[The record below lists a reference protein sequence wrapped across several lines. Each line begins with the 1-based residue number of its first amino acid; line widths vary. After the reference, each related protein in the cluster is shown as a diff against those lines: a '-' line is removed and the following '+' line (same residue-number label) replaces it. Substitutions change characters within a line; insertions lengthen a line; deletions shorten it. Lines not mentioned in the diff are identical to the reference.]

1 MFINYRTKS
10 VHKLYAILI
19 NLNTQHQN
27 NDKYKVYTW
36 ISFFLRIRSFGSST
50 GAFSASV
57 KTKFLTKTL
66 CTEKNVEN
74 IVSVIYNLL
83 RHFQRFWI
91 PNFKEFQFGSG
102 ANRSEFQGLLWFRC
116 WRWMTYKNSIGCLE
130 DDKQEWI
137 ILKLP

>member
-19 NLNTQHQN
+19 YLNTQHQN

-36 ISFFLRIRSFGSST
+36 ISFFWEYALLVPPRELFGRQWKLNFWQKRY
-50 GAFSASV
+50 AQ
-57 KTKFLTKTL
+57 K
-66 CTEKNVEN
+66 KNVEN

-83 RHFQRFWI
+83 RHFHCFWI

-102 ANRSEFQGLLWFRC
+102 ANRSEFQGLLCFRC
-116 WRWMTYKNSIGCLE
+116 WRWMTYK
-130 DDKQEWI
+130 KQHRSPWRW
-137 ILKLP
+137 